1 MRIAAV
7 LLWLYFN
14 ASMGA
19 AEQRNEARVEIC
31 MAAWVAGEA
40 GWQAKHIA
48 SEIYRKI
55 GVQLIWKSHQ
65 CGKEAIRVSV
75 ERHTPDKLPKGA
87 LAQSWPF
94 QHQRRM
100 EVYWSRIKENYSPGM
115 WKVMLGYTLAHEIGH
130 ILMETDGHAWEGVMK
145 GRWDDKDLVEMAH
158 GDLGFTERDR
168 QAIVRSV
175 TCLSSTSAPNRPCAP
190 R

>member
-7 LLWLYFN
+7 LLWLCFY

-19 AEQRNEARVEIC
+19 VEQRNEARVEIC
-31 MAAWVAGEA
+31 MEAWASGEA

-55 GVQLIWKSHQ
+55 GVKLIWKSHQ
-65 CGKEAIRVSV
+65 CGQEAIRVSV
-75 ERHTPDKLPKGA
+75 ERHTPDNLPKGA

-100 EVYWSRIKENYSPGM
+100 EVYWSSIEENYSPGM

-130 ILMETDGHAWEGVMK
+130 ILMETDGHSWEGVMK
-145 GRWDDKDLVEMAH
+145 AHWDHNDLMEMAH
-158 GDLGFTERDR
+158 GDLRFTERDR
-168 QAIVRSV
+168 QAIVRGV
-175 TCLSSTSAPNRPCAP
+175 TCLSSTSTPNRPCAP

>member
-7 LLWLYFN
+7 LLWLYFYD
-14 ASMGA
+14 SMGA
-19 AEQRNEARVEIC
+19 VERRNEARVEIC
-31 MAAWVAGEA
+31 MEASVAGEA

-55 GVQLIWKSHQ
+55 GVKLIWKSHQ

-75 ERHTPDKLPKGA
+75 ERHTPDKVPKRA

-94 QHQRRM
+94 HHQRRI
-100 EVYWSRIKENYSPGM
+100 EVYWSRIDEDYSPGM
-115 WKVMLGYTLAHEIGH
+115 RKVMLGYTLAHEIGH
-130 ILMETDGHAWEGVMK
+130 ILMETDAHAWEGVMK
-145 GRWDDKDLVEMAH
+145 AHWDDTDLVGMAH
-158 GDLGFTERDR
+158 GYLGFTERDR
-168 QAIVRSV
+168 QDIVRSV
-175 TCLSSTSAPNRPCAP
+175 TCLPSTSVPNHPCAL